1 MTKKVLITG
10 GSGFLGA
17 AVCKR
22 MLASGYE
29 VSVFDDNSRGH
40 PRRLESIAKD
50 IDFIEG
56 DIRDEQAVAQATKG
70 MDWVFHLAFVNGTKF
85 FYERPDLVLDVGIR
99 GALNTIDAAK
109 KYGIEKYIIASSSEV
124 YQQPTVIPTTE
135 DERIIIPDISNPRF
149 SYSGG
154 KILSELLT
162 LHYFSNS
169 DTQRIIFRPHNV
181 YGPDMGWEHV
191 IPEFMRR
198 VRFALDTGAHG
209 ETDFEI
215 QGDGSATRAF
225 CFVDDAAA
233 GVLLAAEKGS
243 DGTLYNI
250 GVDEETSI
258 AQLAQYVGALAG
270 LQLNTIP
277 TEAPSGGTSRRC
289 PDVSRIKS
297 FGYRAEVNLQKGL
310 EACWDWYSKA
320 PLA

>member
-22 MLASGYE
+22 MLAAGYE
-29 VSVFDDNSRGH
+29 VRVFDDNSRGH
-40 PRRLESIAKD
+40 PRRLASIAKD
-50 IDFIEG
+50 IEFVEG
-56 DIRDEQAVAQATKG
+56 DIRDEQLVAQATNG
-70 MDWVFHLAFVNGTKF
+70 MDWVFHLAFINGTKF

-99 GALNTIDAAK
+99 GALNTIGAAK
-109 KYGIEKYIIASSSEV
+109 KYGVEKYIMASSSEV
-124 YQQPTVIPTTE
+124 YQQPTIIPTTE

-162 LHYFSNS
+162 LHYFSDS

-181 YGPDMGWEHV
+181 FGPDMGWEHV

-198 VRFALDTGAHG
+198 VRFSLVSGAR
-209 ETDFEI
+209 EEADFEI

-225 CFVDDAAA
+225 CFVDDAAN
-233 GVLLAAEKGS
+233 GVIIAAEHGR
-243 DGTLYNI
+243 DGNLYNI

-258 AQLAQYVGALAG
+258 AQLAHDVGALAG
-270 LQLNTIP
+270 LKLNIIP
-277 TEAPSGGTSRRC
+277 TQAPSGGTSRRC

-297 FGYRAEVNLQKGL
+297 LGYRAEVNLKQGL

-320 PLA
+320 PLP